1 MWLDLA
7 YALPIAAALVI
18 VAGLFSGT
26 EVAVFSLRRTDR
38 DQMSKSGR
46 AADKSVLA
54 LLAQP
59 RRLIVAVLIG
69 IESIIGSLVVVML
82 GIVALG
88 LDGFTH
94 PPWVW
99 GGVTLAITLPLVVL
113 LGEVVPKTLAL
124 KNPIGWSRIAAWP
137 LAMFALAMTPVRWI
151 VSGAT
156 SVVLRPL
163 GSAGRSKP
171 AKDLTKEEF
180 KSLVDVGSA
189 TGQVDARERRLIHRV
204 FDFADKNVGQI
215 MTPRERMFA
224 LSYDLPMARLAKEV
238 ATRAFS
244 RVPIYQ
250 KSVDNVRGILNAK
263 DLIRV
268 QAGVAAGRTL
278 GELLHEPLFV
288 PRTTP
293 VKRLFVTFK
302 QKKVHMGV
310 VVNEYGKVLGLVT
323 MDDVLAQLFGALR
336 DERDAQR
343 GRGRE
348 RRTPVP
354 GVPQAPAGRFE
365 SGPVGRVDP
374 ADLTPV
380 PGRDPAELT
389 PPELT
394 PPPSEVPA
402 AIQAMANKL
411 ATSRPITEDPEPEAD
426 APKKKRATTKDED
439 DADETSGGG
448 GGGRS
453 GGGDVAASDG
463 GAGAS
468 VPMTVRAGVSAGG
481 HGGPGNATPVPITDS
496 DTGPSGP
503 VKLPGRRER

>member
-1 MWLDLA
+1 MEWLDLA
-7 YALPIAAALVI
+7 YALPIAAALVV
-18 VAGLFSGT
+18 VAGLFAGT
-26 EVAVFSLRRTDR
+26 EVAVFSLRRADR
-38 DQMSKSGR
+38 DQMSRSGR

-69 IESIIGSLVVVML
+69 IESVVGSLVVVML

-88 LDGFTH
+88 TPELTASMWRWAGA
-94 PPWVW
+94 
-99 GGVTLAITLPLVVL
+99 TLVITLPLVIL
-113 LGEVVPKTLAL
+113 FGEVLPKALAL
-124 KNPIGWSRIAAWP
+124 KSPIGWSRVAAWP
-137 LAMFALAMTPVRWI
+137 LAMFALAMSPVRWL
-151 VSGAT
+151 VSGA
-156 SVVLRPL
+156 SALLLRPL
-163 GSAGRSKP
+163 GSAARSKP

-224 LSYDLPMARLAKEV
+224 LSYELPMSRLAKEV
-238 ATRAFS
+238 AARGFS

-250 KSVDNVRGILNAK
+250 KSVDNIRGILNAK

-302 QKKVHMGV
+302 QKKVHMGI

-354 GVPQAPAGRFE
+354 GTVAAPAGRFDT
-365 SGPVGRVDP
+365 GPVARTDP
-374 ADLTPV
+374 AELTPL
-380 PGRDPAELT
+380 PARDPAELT

-402 AIQAMANKL
+402 AIQAIANRL
-411 ATSRPITEDPEPEAD
+411 ATSRPITEEPDSDSDSDPDPAPEPEPATETEPERT
-426 APKKKRATTKDED
+426 ARKRATTKDED
-439 DADETSGGG
+439 DSDETGGTSGGG
-448 GGGRS
+448 GS
-453 GGGDVAASDG
+453 DVAASGRG
-463 GAGAS
+463 GNG
-468 VPMTVRAGVSAGG
+468 
-481 HGGPGNATPVPITDS
+481 TPVPITDS

-503 VKLPGRRER
+503 VRLPGRRER